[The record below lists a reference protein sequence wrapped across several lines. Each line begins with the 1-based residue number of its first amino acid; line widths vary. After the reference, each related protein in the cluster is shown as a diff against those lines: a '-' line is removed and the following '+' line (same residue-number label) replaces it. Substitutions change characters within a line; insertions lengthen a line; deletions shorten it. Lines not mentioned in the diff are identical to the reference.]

1 MGTHATIALEYAD
14 NTVGQ
19 IYVHWDGYLEYAGKI
34 LLTHYQ
40 DPFKVQQMMNLGNMT
55 HLGREI
61 SSTNPSAHTWSEDSP
76 CVFYTHIE
84 DESDENAAHNFLNF
98 EEYVQE
104 HHYQEFEYILRRD
117 GIWYVSSS
125 KIPHYRPLAE
135 ELAKLDE
142 FDE

>member
-1 MGTHATIALEYAD
+1 MATRATIALEYAD

-19 IYVHWDGYLEYAGKI
+19 IYVHWDGYLEYTGKT

-40 DPFKVQQMMNLGNMT
+40 DPFKVQQMIDLGNMSQ
-55 HLGREI
+55 LGREI
-61 SSTNPSAHTWSEDSP
+61 HSTSSANTRSEDSS

-98 EEYVQE
+98 DEYVQE
-104 HHYQEFEYILRRD
+104 HYYQEFEYILRRD

-125 KIPHYRPLAE
+125 EIPQYRPLAE
-135 ELAKLDE
+135 ELAKLEELDE
-142 FDE
+142 